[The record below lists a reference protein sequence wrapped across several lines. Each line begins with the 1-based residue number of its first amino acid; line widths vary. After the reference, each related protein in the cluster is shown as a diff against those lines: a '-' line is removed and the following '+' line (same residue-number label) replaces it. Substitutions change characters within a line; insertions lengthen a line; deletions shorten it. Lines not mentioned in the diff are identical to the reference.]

1 MFPVTGQLIPVTNDM
16 LAKIAFH
23 VVHAADIPLLHV
35 KKRGVVLTFKVGSTY
50 DDVA

>member
-1 MFPVTGQLIPVTNDM
+1 MPVTNDM
-16 LAKIAFH
+16 FPKIAFQ

-35 KKRGVVLTFKVGSTY
+35 KKKGVVLTFKVGSTY